1 MTDQKSHAKAGQA
14 AAVQEVSPTQSTHPP
29 HNSMRGVMG
38 IITKENDYPPR
49 YAFFTS
55 SELASSAPVP
65 LRVMEPVS
73 RT

>member
-1 MTDQKSHAKAGQA
+1 MTDQKSQAKAGQA

-49 YAFFTS
+49 
-55 SELASSAPVP
+55 
-65 LRVMEPVS
+65 
-73 RT
+73 